1 MRRIKIGAEV
11 MAATITNA
19 NALNV
24 KKCKADGFTVKV
36 CPLTSNLPTRMTQK
50 SFDRMCAATKA
61 RELEPTRWGCERM
74 IISCCT
80 TCKGNPKGLTIID
93 EKEMNQVAGI
103 KSKGTCESC
112 KGKNV
117 TIGNNYG
124 LKMCSSCAAV
134 FSAVNNR
141 FPVVA
146 EAVKR
151 TGRTEEAQKLFGS
164 VVEYAPVQV
173 ESTALEEIAAAVGY
187 TGTDGDGLIEEV
199 RRVAQAAVSG
209 FSVKKSISQDVVRA
223 LDCGEAEWEM
233 AAIQSAAYMG
243 KYRRELKASE
253 LLLDH
258 IADVVSYPGKE
269 AGTLPVFI
277 EGICQEFES
286 VLAEIANVKRAT
298 GLDIEEETT
307 TGALTDAVALLAQ
320 TIDQYRTRCEELAA
334 KAREHEQLASYR
346 EQILL
351 AVKDAL
357 GRPLISVGETPYQV
371 ECLVQELEQLRGGSD
386 RPSVLSITH
395 ADTILLDLALDA
407 LRGKITGLDPDRIAM
422 LREAV

>member
-1 MRRIKIGAEV
+1 

-19 NALNV
+19 TALNV
-24 KKCKADGFTVKV
+24 KKCKSDGFTIKV
-36 CPLTSNLPTRMTQK
+36 CPLTGNLPTRMTKK

-103 KSKGTCESC
+103 KMRGTCESC

-124 LKMCSSCAAV
+124 LNMCSSCAAV

-164 VVEYAPVQV
+164 VVEYAPVTV

-187 TGTDGDGLIEEV
+187 TGTDGDGLIDEI
-199 RRVAQAAVSG
+199 RRLAQVAKDG
-209 FSVKKSISQDVVRA
+209 FSKRSVSADVVRA
-223 LDCGEAEWEM
+223 LGCPEHEWEL

-243 KYRRELKASE
+243 KYRREVKAAE
-253 LLLDH
+253 LFLDH
-258 IADVVSYPGKE
+258 IADAVSYPGKE
-269 AGTLPVFI
+269 AGTLTGFI
-277 EGICQEFES
+277 ESICREFKS
-286 VLAEIANVKRAT
+286 LVAELDNVKRAT
-298 GLDIEEETT
+298 GFDVADEPL
-307 TGALTDAVALLAQ
+307 AVVDAVALLAQ
-320 TIDQYRTRCEELAA
+320 TLDQYRTRCEELAA

-371 ECLVQELEQLRGGSD
+371 ECLVQELEQLRGGTALSAIGSTVSSSD
-386 RPSVLSITH
+386 AV
-395 ADTILLDLALDA
+395 LLDLALDA
-407 LRGKITGLDPDRIAM
+407 LRGNITGLDPDRIAM

>member
-1 MRRIKIGAEV
+1 MSR
-11 MAATITNA
+11 THS
-19 NALNV
+19 ALGSV
-24 KKCKADGFTVKV
+24 EMVADGIRCKL
-36 CPLTSNLPTRMTQK
+36 CPVTCGRPTRMLKTTFKKLCDHHRNEQRESGVTNYNWKKGQK
-50 SFDRMCAATKA
+50 TSWCGECKGTLPP
-61 RELEPTRWGCERM
+61 ELEL
-74 IISCCT
+74 IN
-80 TCKGNPKGLTIID
+80 KGELIA
-93 EKEMNQVAGI
+93 MAGI

-112 KGKNV
+112 KNKNV
-117 TIGNNYG
+117 TTGNNYG

-146 EAVKR
+146 EAIKR
-151 TGRTEEAQKLFGS
+151 TGRADEAKKLLGAS
-164 VVEYAPVQV
+164 LVEFAAVQV

-187 TGTDGDGLIEEV
+187 TGTDGDGLIDEV
-199 RRVAQAAVSG
+199 RRLAQVAVSG
-209 FSVKKSISQDVVRA
+209 WSKKSISQDVVRA

-243 KYRRELKASE
+243 KYRRELKSGE

-258 IADVVSYPGKE
+258 IADVVSYPGKD
-269 AGTLPVFI
+269 AGPLPEFI
-277 EGICQEFES
+277 ERICHEFES
-286 VLAEIANVKRAT
+286 ALADMAKIKAATGFVLADDPASVVE
-298 GLDIEEETT
+298 
-307 TGALTDAVALLAQ
+307 AVALLAQ
-320 TIDQYRTRCEELAA
+320 TLEQYRTRCEEQAA

-386 RPSVLSITH
+386 RPSVIPMSS

-407 LRGKITGLDPDRIAM
+407 LRGNITGLDPDRIAM

>member
-1 MRRIKIGAEV
+1 MSR
-11 MAATITNA
+11 THS
-19 NALNV
+19 ALGSV
-24 KKCKADGFTVKV
+24 DMVADGIRCKL
-36 CPLTSNLPTRMTQK
+36 CPVTCGRPTRMLKATFKKLCDHHRNEQRESSVSNYNWKKGQK
-50 SFDRMCAATKA
+50 TSWCGECKGTLPP
-61 RELEPTRWGCERM
+61 ELEL
-74 IISCCT
+74 IN
-80 TCKGNPKGLTIID
+80 KGELID
-93 EKEMNQVAGI
+93 MAGI

-112 KGKNV
+112 RNKNV
-117 TIGNNYG
+117 TTGNNYG

-146 EAVKR
+146 EAIKR
-151 TGRTEEAQKLFGS
+151 TGRADEAKKLLGAS
-164 VVEYAPVQV
+164 LVEFAPVTV

-187 TGTDGDGLIEEV
+187 TGTDGDGLIDEV
-199 RRVAQAAVSG
+199 RRLAQVAVSG
-209 FSVKKSISQDVVRA
+209 WSKKSISEDVIRA

-269 AGTLPVFI
+269 VGTLPEFI
-277 EGICQEFES
+277 ERICQEFES
-286 VLAEIANVKRAT
+286 VLAELANVKRAT

-307 TGALTDAVALLAQ
+307 TGALTDSVALLAQ
-320 TIDQYRTRCEELAA
+320 TLDQYRVRCEELAA

-357 GRPLISVGETPYQV
+357 GQPLISVGETPYQV
-371 ECLVQELEQLRGGSD
+371 ECLMQELEQLRGGAD
-386 RPSVLSITH
+386 RPSVIPMSS
-395 ADTILLDLALDA
+395 ADTVLLDLALDA
-407 LRGKITGLDPDRIAM
+407 LRGNITGLDPDRIAM

>member
-1 MRRIKIGAEV
+1 MSR
-11 MAATITNA
+11 THS
-19 NALNV
+19 ALGSV
-24 KKCKADGFTVKV
+24 EMVAKGIRCKL
-36 CPLTSNLPTRMTQK
+36 CPVTFGRPTRMLKTTFKKLCDHHRNEQRESAVANYNWKKGQK
-50 SFDRMCAATKA
+50 TSWCGECKGTMPP
-61 RELEPTRWGCERM
+61 ELEL
-74 IISCCT
+74 IN
-80 TCKGNPKGLTIID
+80 KGELID
-93 EKEMNQVAGI
+93 MAGQ
-103 KSKGTCESC
+103 KLRGTCESC

-146 EAVKR
+146 EAVKL

-164 VVEYAPVQV
+164 VVEFAPVTV
-173 ESTALEEIAAAVGY
+173 ESTALQQIAAAVGY
-187 TGTDGDGLIEEV
+187 TGTDGDGLIDEV
-199 RRVAQAAVSG
+199 RLLAQVAVSG
-209 FSVKKSISQDVVRA
+209 WSKKSISEDVIRA
-223 LDCGEAEWEM
+223 LDCGEAEWEL

-243 KYRRELKASE
+243 KYRRELKSSE

-269 AGTLPVFI
+269 AGTLPEFI
-277 EGICQEFES
+277 ERICQGFES
-286 VLAEIANVKRAT
+286 ALADLDAIKAVTGFVLDDDPASVVE
-298 GLDIEEETT
+298 
-307 TGALTDAVALLAQ
+307 AVALLAQ
-320 TIDQYRTRCEELAA
+320 TLDQYRVRCEELAA

-357 GRPLISVGETPYQV
+357 GMPLITVGETPYQV
-371 ECLVQELEQLRGGSD
+371 ECLVQEVQLRRIDEPLKVPARMPMS
-386 RPSVLSITH
+386 ST

-407 LRGKITGLDPDRIAM
+407 LRGNITGLDPDRIAM

>member
-1 MRRIKIGAEV
+1 
-11 MAATITNA
+11 MARTQS
-19 NALNV
+19 ALGSIELAAAGIR
-24 KKCKADGFTVKV
+24 CKL
-36 CPLTSNLPTRMTQK
+36 CPVTCGRPTRMLKATFKKMCDHHRNEQK
-50 SFDRMCAATKA
+50 ESLVALGSWVKSNKTSWCGECKGTLPP
-61 RELEPTRWGCERM
+61 ELE
-74 IISCCT
+74 IIN
-80 TCKGNPKGLTIID
+80 KGELID
-93 EKEMNQVAGI
+93 MAGQ
-103 KSKGTCESC
+103 KLRGTCESC

-164 VVEYAPVQV
+164 VVEYAPVTV

-187 TGTDGDGLIEEV
+187 TGTDGDGLIDEV
-199 RRVAQAAVSG
+199 RRLAQVAVSG
-209 FSVKKSISQDVVRA
+209 WSKKSISEDVIRA

-233 AAIQSAAYMG
+233 AAMQCAAYNEEA
-243 KYRRELKASE
+243 KRQLITQIIELE
-253 LLLDH
+253 H
-258 IADVVSYPGKE
+258 IADAVSYPGK
-269 AGTLPVFI
+269 ASGTLHEFI
-277 EGICQEFES
+277 GRLSDEF
-286 VLAEIANVKRAT
+286 VGLLADLAKIKEAT
-298 GLDIEEETT
+298 GFSVEDSPQSVVE
-307 TGALTDAVALLAQ
+307 AVALLAQ
-320 TIDQYRTRCEELAA
+320 TLDQYRVRCEELAA

-357 GRPLISVGETPYQV
+357 GQPLISVGETPYQV

-386 RPSVLSITH
+386 RPSVIPMST